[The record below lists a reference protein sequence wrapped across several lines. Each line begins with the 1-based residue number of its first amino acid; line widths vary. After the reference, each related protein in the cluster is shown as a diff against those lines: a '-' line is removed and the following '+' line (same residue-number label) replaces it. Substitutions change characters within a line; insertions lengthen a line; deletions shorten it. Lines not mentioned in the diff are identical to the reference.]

1 MLLEHRCHVTPSIA
15 IQIQSN
21 GEDRL
26 QRSGTPSLI
35 TSSDSRMTSSDS
47 RMTPNKASHH
57 SELSPWLARSTET
70 WRALNEPQ
78 GAGKPDGRLGVPAV
92 VSRALRLLD
101 RSALTATETPL
112 ERTQAFHYNSRSK
125 TIQAIVRVPYAL
137 AVPP

>member
-1 MLLEHRCHVTPSIA
+1 MLLEHRRHVTPSIA
-15 IQIQSN
+15 IQIQSK

-26 QRSGTPSLI
+26 HRSGTPSFI
-35 TSSDSRMTSSDS
+35 TSNDSRA
-47 RMTPNKASHH
+47 TPVKASHH
-57 SELSPWLARSTET
+57 SELSQWLARSTET

-101 RSALTATETPL
+101 RSALTAIETPL
-112 ERTQAFHYNSRSK
+112 ERTQAFHYNSPSK
-125 TIQAIVRVPYAL
+125 TTQAIVHVPHAL